1 MIAAVCGD
9 MLLVHEGAKP
19 PQSPSNRP
27 HPWARRPRNFIVQR
41 TAAGRD
47 PLGSHRTI
55 LTIRIEGLICSVGL
69 PPKAMPVS
77 KLEPVAVLCLAFDV
91 RFGSKADIGTSVRNV
106 RFTPRSRHSPRRSS
120 CPLSA
125 KSRNRDTRRDVY
137 DAWIIITS
145 VYRRC
150 SRARGYARGGGWC
163 RHRPLCRVRAP

>member
-27 HPWARRPRNFIVQR
+27 HPGARRPRNFIVQR

-91 RFGSKADIGTSVRNV
+91 RFGSEADILACVRDV
-106 RFTPRSRHSPRRSS
+106 RFTPKSGHFPRGPI

-125 KSRNRDTRRDVY
+125 KSGHRDLDERD
-137 DAWIIITS
+137 DWKGATGLDCCHFLFTNS
-145 VYRRC
+145 
-150 SRARGYARGGGWC
+150 GY
-163 RHRPLCRVRAP
+163 